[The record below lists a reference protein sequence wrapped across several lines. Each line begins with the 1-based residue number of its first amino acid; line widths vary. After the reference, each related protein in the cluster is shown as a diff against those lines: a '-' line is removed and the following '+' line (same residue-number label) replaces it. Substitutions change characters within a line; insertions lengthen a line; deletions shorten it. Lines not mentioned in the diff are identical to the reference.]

1 MWRIAQCNC
10 VQSRRA
16 PFAFGWR
23 ARHTRDM
30 PNGKTTA
37 EFIDAIIKELGGD
50 AIEDP
55 RKLANRTASLD
66 RYVRAEV
73 RREINRLRSPQTVL
87 FDLPTAADI
96 RKARE
101 TLDRLLPPAVVAG
114 LQAIWQEQPERSNE
128 LKYRCA
134 SGAWYL
140 MESFS
145 RSERTSAEDGPFR
158 VITQLLYSATTGEH
172 DVNIIMRVCD
182 WILQKRREGRADLF

>member
-1 MWRIAQCNC
+1 MLRIAQCNC
-10 VQSRRA
+10 VQSRIA
-16 PFAFGWR
+16 LIAFRWQ
-23 ARHTRDM
+23 ARHTRGM

-37 EFIDAIIKELGGD
+37 EYIDAIIKELGGE

-55 RKLANRTASLD
+55 RKLSNRTASLD

-101 TLDRLLPPAVVAG
+101 TLDRLLPPTVVAG

-140 MESFS
+140 MEGFS
-145 RSERTSAEDGPFR
+145 RSERTSTEDGPFG

-172 DVNIIMRVCD
+172 DINIIRVCD

>member
-1 MWRIAQCNC
+1 MLRIAQRNC

-16 PFAFGWR
+16 LIAFGWR

-30 PNGKTTA
+30 PTGKSTA
-37 EFIDAIIKELGGD
+37 EFINAIVKELGGE

-55 RKLANRTASLD
+55 RNLANRTASLD

-73 RREINRLRSPQTVL
+73 RREINRLRSPQPVL

-96 RKARE
+96 RKAQE
-101 TLDRLLPPAVVAG
+101 TLDRLLPPTVVAG
-114 LQAIWQEQPERSNE
+114 LQAIWQEPPERSNE

-145 RSERTSAEDGPFR
+145 RRERTSTQDGPFH
-158 VITQLLYSATTGEH
+158 VITRLLYSAATGEH
-172 DVNIIMRVCD
+172 DVNIMRVCD